1 MLVTLAS
8 VQKYHNEK
16 CILDHVSFTL
26 EEREKVALIGV
37 NGTGKSTL
45 LAILEG
51 IEHYD
56 SGQIMRKK
64 GLRTAYLAQ
73 TPILNDQNN
82 VLQEVMADAAKDT
95 QEYEA
100 KAMLGK
106 LGIYD
111 YEQSIAVLSGGVR
124 KRVALAKVLLQESDL
139 LLLDEP
145 TNHLDVAMIE
155 WLEGYLIKCRQ
166 AVCMVSHDRY
176 FMERITQTIIEL
188 DHGALYRYQ
197 GNYATYV
204 AQKQERMALEQAHE
218 SKRQALLRK
227 ELAWVRAGVQARGTK
242 DKGRLE
248 RFRQLSEEAGIE
260 RQGEL
265 RFTALAKRLGKKV
278 IELEGITKAYG
289 TQVLFQPF
297 AYPIQRMERIGII
310 GGNGCGKSTLLK
322 ILAGEI
328 QADAGSITYGETV
341 KIGYFAQG
349 NEMLD
354 ETMRII
360 DVIQEVGTQI
370 QTSAGS
376 VSAAQLLEQFLFERT
391 THYQSVST
399 LSGGEKRRLYLLKV
413 LMEAPNVLLLDEPTN
428 DLDLTTLQLLEDYLD
443 TYPGVV
449 IVVSHDR
456 YFLDRICDTLWYF
469 EDSTIQTSIGGY
481 AQYRDA
487 KTKPSHALQTS
498 KQNADSTSLYR
509 PKVIIS
515 SKEKREYAQL
525 EHLINELE
533 QRIVQCDEAMG
544 SCGEDYRKIQEYSD
558 QRQQLEQELET
569 SMERWMEL
577 EEKYVAWSAL
587 QRKN

>member
-204 AQKQERMALEQAHE
+204 AQKQERMTLEQAHE

-487 KTKPSHALQTS
+487 KTKPSHAPQTS

-577 EEKYVAWSAL
+577 EEKYAAWSAL

>member
-487 KTKPSHALQTS
+487 KTKPSHAPQTS

-577 EEKYVAWSAL
+577 EEKYAAWSAL

>member
-45 LAILEG
+45 LAILAG
-51 IEHYD
+51 MEHYD
-56 SGQIMRKK
+56 SGQIMCKK

-73 TPILNDQNN
+73 TPILNNQNN

-197 GNYATYV
+197 GNYETYV

-248 RFRQLSEEAGIE
+248 RFRQLSEEAGME

-265 RFTALAKRLGKKV
+265 RFTALAERLGKKV
-278 IELEGITKAYG
+278 IELDGITKAYG

-328 QADAGSITYGETV
+328 QADAGTITYGETV

-413 LMEAPNVLLLDEPTN
+413 LVEAPNVLLLDEPTN

-487 KTKPSHALQTS
+487 KIKPSHAPQTS

-533 QRIVQCDEAMG
+533 QRIMQCDEAMG
-544 SCGEDYRKIQEYSD
+544 SCGDDYRKIQEYSD

-577 EEKYVAWSAL
+577 EEKYAAWSAL

>member
-16 CILDHVSFTL
+16 CILHHVSFTL

-45 LAILEG
+45 LAILAG
-51 IEHYD
+51 MEHYD

-197 GNYATYV
+197 GNYETYV

-265 RFTALAKRLGKKV
+265 RFTALAERLGKKV
-278 IELEGITKAYG
+278 IELDGITKAYG

-328 QADAGSITYGETV
+328 QADAGTITYGETV

-360 DVIQEVGTQI
+360 DVIQEVGAQI

-413 LMEAPNVLLLDEPTN
+413 LVEAPNVLLLDEPTN

-487 KTKPSHALQTS
+487 KTKPSHAPQTS

-533 QRIVQCDEAMG
+533 QRIMQCDEAMG

-577 EEKYVAWSAL
+577 EEKYAAWSAL